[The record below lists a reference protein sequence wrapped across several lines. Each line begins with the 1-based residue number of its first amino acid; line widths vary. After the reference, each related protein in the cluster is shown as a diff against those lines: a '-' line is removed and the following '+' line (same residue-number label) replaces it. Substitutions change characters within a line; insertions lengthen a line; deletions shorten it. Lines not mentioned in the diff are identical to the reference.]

1 MIYTNFWTPGVPP
14 WSAPARRRFVIRS
27 ARGREKFYRYGI
39 FSSHNREA
47 KKSGTGLPHSKGPRF
62 GARAFERLN

>member
-27 ARGREKFYRYGI
+27 ARGREKFYRYP
-39 FSSHNREA
+39 FSPHTIEGL
-47 KKSGTGLPHSKGPRF
+47 KKRHRAAALQGPRF